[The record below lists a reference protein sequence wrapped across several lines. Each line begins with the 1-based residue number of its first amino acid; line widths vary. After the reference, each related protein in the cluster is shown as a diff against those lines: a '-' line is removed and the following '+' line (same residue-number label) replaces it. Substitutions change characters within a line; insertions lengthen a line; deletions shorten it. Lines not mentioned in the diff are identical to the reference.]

1 MRHLSALGE
10 IKDSIDKMGFELVGI
25 TPDDYSKLDTS
36 ITRSG
41 VMDYTLFSDK
51 DANAMQAFGIGWEVT
66 EELYKKYKKDY
77 NMDLEWWSGNTSH
90 MLPVPAVF
98 IIKDDI
104 IQYQHVDPN
113 YRKRLS
119 PEILMVFLKALV

>member
-1 MRHLSALGE
+1 
-10 IKDSIDKMGFELVGI
+10 
-25 TPDDYSKLDTS
+25 
-36 ITRSG
+36 
-41 VMDYTLFSDK
+41 MDYPLFSDK

-90 MLPVPAVF
+90 MLPVSAVF

-104 IQYQHVDPN
+104 IQYQHVDQN

-119 PEILMVFLKALV
+119 PEILMAFLKALV